1 MTIAALLE
9 SLCVLIGDMAKL
21 IDDLAMRLLQAG
33 CMTEGELAQLREIQ
47 RRAEAIGISPPKN
60 EKVLNSE
67 GAGQRQ

>member
-1 MTIAALLE
+1 MTIAALLD

-33 CMTEGELAQLREIQ
+33 CMTEGELSQLREIQ
-47 RRAEAIGISPPKN
+47 RRVEAIGIPQSDN

-67 GAGQRQ
+67 GAGQWQ